1 MTLADNQHL
10 EFLISQYVDDSLDTA
25 DRKLVEQ
32 QITTDPVA
40 RTLYKDH
47 RDTQDLLE
55 EFGGRIPLINWQEF
69 DEKLSVRLA
78 DEAATMKIRPQVSV
92 WRRWVRPAAIAA
104 GLMLAAG
111 IGYGWHAFTQPLT
124 PTQVI
129 IVNSNDSRPVK
140 NVQLTDQP
148 VMTAARKSVQVNEVP
163 ADAVAASA
171 AVKIQDSAVGESQV
185 AQSNQDS
192 QNLIGNKTNNA
203 QSSGSVTA
211 GAPEI
216 TGDVQVENL
225 R

>member
-1 MTLADNQHL
+1 
-10 EFLISQYVDDSLDTA
+10 
-25 DRKLVEQ
+25 
-32 QITTDPVA
+32 
-40 RTLYKDH
+40 
-47 RDTQDLLE
+47 
-55 EFGGRIPLINWQEF
+55 
-69 DEKLSVRLA
+69 
-78 DEAATMKIRPQVSV
+78 
-92 WRRWVRPAAIAA
+92 
-104 GLMLAAG
+104 
-111 IGYGWHAFTQPLT
+111 
-124 PTQVI
+124 VI

-163 ADAVAASA
+163 ADAVAAST

-192 QNLIGNKTNNA
+192 QNPARKTNNA